1 MMRLMIMFD
10 LPTETAQQRK
20 EYRQFR
26 QKLLNEGF
34 LMIQFSVY
42 ARVCVTRQTATL
54 LKNRV
59 KKFLPHGG
67 VVQSLMVTEKQY
79 NNMHFLVGK
88 PVDDVR
94 NSSDRTVIL

>member
-10 LPTETAQQRK
+10 LPTDTAAERK

-26 QKLLNEGF
+26 KALINEGF

-42 ARVCVTRQTATL
+42 ERVCVTRQTANFL
-54 LKNRV
+54 EKRIR
-59 KKFLPHGG
+59 KFMPSKG

-79 NNMHFLVGK
+79 SDMHFLVGDAVK
-88 PVDDVR
+88 DIR
-94 NSSDRTVIL
+94 NTSDRTVIL

>member
-10 LPTETAQQRK
+10 LPTETAQQRR

-42 ARVCVTRQTATL
+42 TRVCVTRQTATFL
-54 LKNRV
+54 ENRV

-79 NNMHFLVGK
+79 NDMHFLVGK